1 MSIVV
6 CRKRVYTDNRNLIS
20 GGLVAHIG
28 IKTADGKFYPIT
40 TDDGISKKL
49 LRLIPAR
56 EHQTS
61 VQIDLYRGNPDT
73 AISDSEYIGS
83 LLLERIEPEQDGSRR
98 IELVLQYDDNHD
110 LSATATDL
118 GSGSYQSFSV
128 SLDALSG
135 SAEFDIPDF
144 PIEDEQAD
152 SVFVDSFP
160 EYDSEEESEFER
172 ELESGLED
180 SDVFDS
186 SMPEPPSFES
196 ESLGSGFAVSSAD
209 DDSFPE
215 EYEAEDDPLVVRK
228 LPVWFLVLIALIVL
242 AAAGLIAF
250 GIFLLVRGSAAAAL
264 ESSLPVLLAWISAI
278 G

>member
-1 MSIVV
+1 M
-6 CRKRVYTDNRNLIS
+6 
-20 GGLVAHIG
+20 AHIG

-40 TDDGISKKL
+40 TDEGTSKKL

-73 AISDSEYIGS
+73 AIADSEYIGS

-98 IELVLQYDDNHD
+98 IELVLQYDENHD

-135 SAEFDIPDF
+135 NTEFDMPDF
-144 PIEDEQAD
+144 PVDDEQTD

-160 EYDSEEESEFER
+160 EYDTGEETDFER

-180 SDVFDS
+180 SDMFAS

-196 ESLGSGFAVSSAD
+196 ESHDSANVVSSD
-209 DDSFPE
+209 EDDSFPD
-215 EYEAEDDPLVVRK
+215 EYESEDEPPVVRK
-228 LPVWFLVLIALIVL
+228 LPVWFIALIALIVL

-264 ESSLPVLLAWISAI
+264 EGAMPVLLAWITAI